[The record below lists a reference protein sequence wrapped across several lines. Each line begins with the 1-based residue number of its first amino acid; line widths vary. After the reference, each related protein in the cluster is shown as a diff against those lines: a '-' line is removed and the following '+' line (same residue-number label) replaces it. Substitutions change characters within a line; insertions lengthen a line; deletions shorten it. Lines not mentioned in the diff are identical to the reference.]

1 MIRIVK
7 SDVGFRSLIAVL
19 TTGILLAGCAGPTEG
34 VASASESEQPA
45 HQRLPELLYISE
57 TKNVLAFNYA
67 SGYIGKLA
75 LTIPGFEDPNG
86 LCSGSDSGL
95 WVTDRASRKVYKYAY
110 GSTLILETIHEAGKE
125 QPIGCAVDG
134 KNGNLAV
141 ANITGHSGAVRIF
154 KANDRRGTIYKL
166 GQLDAPS
173 AVGYDNQ
180 GNLFATSTNNGLY
193 ELVVGGASFSKLTVS
208 GGTFNQPVGVQE
220 VDPDLLI
227 TGLSSNGATG
237 FKVSVSGK
245 SAKIVATITLAGT
258 SQLTSVG
265 GGGRYVVVPDAGSNA
280 VRIYTTATGSEVS
293 SLSSGLEA
301 PFGAAIDEA
310 PPK

>member
-1 MIRIVK
+1 VIRIVK
-7 SDVGFRSLIAVL
+7 SNANYRSLIAVL
-19 TTGILLAGCAGPTEG
+19 ATGILLAGCAGPTERI
-34 VASASESEQPA
+34 APASEREQPA

-67 SGYIGKLA
+67 RGYIGKLA

-95 WVTDRASRKVYKYAY
+95 WVTDRVSRKIYKYAY
-110 GSTLILETIHEAGKE
+110 GSTLILETIHEVGKE
-125 QPIGCAVDG
+125 QPTACAVDD

-141 ANITGHSGAVRIF
+141 ANISGRSGAVRIF
-154 KANDRRGTIYKL
+154 KVIDHRGTAFKL
-166 GQLDAPS
+166 GQLDAPT

-193 ELVVGGASFSKLTVS
+193 ELTVGGASFSKLSVS
-208 GGTFNQPVGVQE
+208 GGTFNEPVGVQE

-245 SAKIVATITLAGT
+245 SAKIVATIALEGT
-258 SQLTSVG
+258 EQLTSVG
-265 GGGRYVVVPDAGSNA
+265 GGGRYLIVPDSGSNT

-293 SLSSGLEA
+293 SLSSGLDA
-301 PFGAAIDEA
+301 PFGAAVDQA
-310 PPK
+310 PQK